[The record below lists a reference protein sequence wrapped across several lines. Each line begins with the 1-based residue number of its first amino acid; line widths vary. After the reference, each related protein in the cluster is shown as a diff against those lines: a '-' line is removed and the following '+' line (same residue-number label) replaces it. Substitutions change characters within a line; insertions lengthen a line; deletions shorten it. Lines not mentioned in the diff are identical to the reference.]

1 MKIQDT
7 YKNGQKYLAS
17 NGVTIVALEYK
28 RESTEAEQKL
38 FGCSPI
44 EITYGFFHVRKDGV
58 TADLRSKVAAPH
70 ESFFTYKLVP

>member
-7 YKNGQKYLAS
+7 YKDGQKYLS
-17 NGVTIVALEYK
+17 ENGVTVVAVEYT

-44 EITYGFFHVRKDGV
+44 DITYGFFVVSKDGV
-58 TADLRSKVAAPH
+58 TPDKRKKVAAPH
-70 ESFFTYKLVP
+70 ESFLKYELK

>member
-7 YKNGQKYLAS
+7 YKDGQKYLS
-17 NGVTIVALEYK
+17 ENGVTIVALEYR

-44 EITYGFFHVRKDGV
+44 DITYGFFVVRKDGV
-58 TADLRSKVAAPH
+58 TPDKRKKAAAPH
-70 ESFFTYKLVP
+70 ESFLKYELI